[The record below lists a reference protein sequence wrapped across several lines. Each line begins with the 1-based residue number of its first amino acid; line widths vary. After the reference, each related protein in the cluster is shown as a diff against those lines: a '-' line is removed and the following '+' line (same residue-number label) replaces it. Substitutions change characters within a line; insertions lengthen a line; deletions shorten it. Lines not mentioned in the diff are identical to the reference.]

1 MKRVFM
7 EKYDSSGKFQG
18 GRTRFDI
25 YLYNSEGEKYVW
37 TLDWKK
43 EQTKH
48 LLLEASHVAKL
59 DLPERKMKEGR
70 IQTSM
75 TVKIEK
81 TEKDESV
88 EPIDFEPLAFRLAE
102 MLKRFTPYAKIQK
115 QAEIIFNFESRTH
128 QNPRIT
134 NISSQAI
141 YDWVMTLGK
150 QPVGSEAKLK
160 LLRKFVASLAPT
172 DTPLARVEFKRHK
185 EE

>member
-7 EKYDSSGKFQG
+7 EKYDSSGKFQD

-48 LLLEASHVAKL
+48 LLLEASQVEKL
-59 DLPERKMKEGR
+59 DLSEGRMKEGR
-70 IQTSM
+70 LETSM

-81 TEKDESV
+81 TEKEESV
-88 EPIDFEPLAFRLAE
+88 EPIDFEPLAFKLGE
-102 MLKRFTPYAKIQK
+102 MLKRFTPYSKIQK
-115 QAEIIFNFESRTH
+115 QAEIIFNFASHTH
-128 QNPRIT
+128 ENPRIT

-150 QPVGSEAKLK
+150 QPMSSAVKLK

-172 DTPLARVEFKRHK
+172 DTPLARVEYRSYKAD
-185 EE
+185 